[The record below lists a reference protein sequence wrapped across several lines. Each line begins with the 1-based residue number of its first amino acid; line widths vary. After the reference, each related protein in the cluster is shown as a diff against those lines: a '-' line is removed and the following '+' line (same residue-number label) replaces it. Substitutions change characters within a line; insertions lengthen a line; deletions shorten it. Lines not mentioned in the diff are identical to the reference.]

1 MKSTGTT
8 KDVDINGS
16 FKNENLILSVL
27 VISVLMASIDSTI
40 VLLAFPA
47 ITQALHSNLSTI
59 IWVILIYLL
68 ITAVAA
74 TQLGRIGDIFGRS
87 RVFNSGIAIFTI
99 FSFMCGIAPT
109 DITLI
114 IFRGFQAIGGAMM
127 TANSGAIIADTFR
140 RERLGKAYGFTGMGW
155 NVGAMLGI
163 VLGGIITTFIG
174 YRYIFFINVPIGIVL
189 LALAL
194 KYIKDNK
201 REHEKLDIVGMSL
214 LGITLSMILYAGVR
228 IASVGLN
235 YTNVSILIAGFILLI
250 PFYFREKIFV
260 NPVIKFSM
268 FKNKVFKNSVL
279 ASMFQGLGFMG
290 VAFMLIMYLQGV
302 RGLTPFYASLLLLP
316 GYILS
321 GILSPF
327 MGRYSDKYGARLLA
341 TLGLLVMIAGI
352 TVYFALT
359 ATSSVYIV
367 LIGSAITGFGGSMF
381 WPANNSAVMKSS
393 EAGRFG
399 TASGVLRLFGSM
411 GIMGS
416 FIIVI
421 VTATLAI
428 PRYLAFEIFVGTSKL
443 IGGITKGFITGM
455 HFSFVFLII
464 MLAIAALLSL
474 TRGNENI
481 AEKVKNNHL

>member
-1 MKSTGTT
+1 MKTPGTT

-201 REHEKLDIVGMSL
+201 REHEKLDIAGMSL